1 MVDATPLLP
10 GLSPVQGKA
19 IVARFD
25 GRRLSSEGGL
35 LALREIER
43 RLGVADRLA
52 GCLTD
57 PRAPER
63 VEHRLAEIIRFR
75 MLMIAGGYE
84 DGNDADALRRD
95 AMFKLALDRL
105 PSDDELCSQST
116 ISRLEN
122 LPDVRAL
129 LRLGRALIEQYCA
142 SFRQVPKRIILDVD
156 DTFDR
161 VHGAQQLR
169 LFNAYH
175 DDYGFQPIVVFDG
188 EGRFVTALLRPGK
201 RPGGHEIRA
210 FLRRLVGAIRSS
222 WPKVEILLRA
232 DSHYTAPEVLDWCRA
247 NRVDW
252 VLGLAPNA
260 ALRRHV
266 EALEKTTAERF
277 RAAPARGKVRRF
289 AQFYDAAGSW
299 SRTERIIAR
308 VEAGPQGTD
317 TRFIVT
323 NLEGGRPKKL
333 YLGLYCARGQ
343 AENHIKAWKNH
354 LAADRTSC
362 HQAEANQFRLFL
374 HAGAYWLLWSLR
386 RAMPKRSTWRVIAP
400 IEARRPRRR
409 IEKADQ
415 HPPAV
420 EHPRSGDLRHAAR
433 PPATPRHLKTGAC
446 APQPLP
452 FPQSPSRPHPHDKP
466 AAAVSIPHALTT
478 TTGAS

>member
-25 GRRLSSEGGL
+25 GGRLSSEGGL

-386 RAMPKRSTWRVIAP
+386 RAMPKRSTWRVMQFDTLRLRLLKLAVRVVELKKQINIHLPSSTPDQA
-400 IEARRPRRR
+400 IFAMLLDRLPRLV
-409 IEKADQ
+409 I
-415 HPPAV
+415 
-420 EHPRSGDLRHAAR
+420 
-433 PPATPRHLKTGAC
+433 
-446 APQPLP
+446 
-452 FPQSPSRPHPHDKP
+452 
-466 AAAVSIPHALTT
+466 
-478 TTGAS
+478 